1 MSEQFP
7 LDLPHASG
15 FAAADFIAADSNS
28 AARRLIEGWRDW
40 PFGWAALW
48 GASGAGKSH
57 LADIWRVEAAASAL
71 DPTRPDALDLA
82 ALAAPW
88 RYLLDFD
95 AASLGPDAEK
105 PLFHLL
111 NIVRERGGALLLVS
125 RAAPARWPVALPD
138 LASRLR
144 AMLAA
149 EAAAPDDGL
158 LAAVIAKQFADRQLV
173 VERQTIDYLVART
186 ERSFE
191 AAQALVERID
201 RAALARRRR
210 ITTKLAG
217 EVLAEIEAGRAEAGR
232 GN

>member
-7 LDLPHASG
+7 LDLPHARG
-15 FAAADFIAADSNS
+15 FAAADFIAADCNA

-40 PFGWAALW
+40 PYGWAALW
-48 GASGAGKSH
+48 GAGGAGKSH
-57 LADIWRVEAAASAL
+57 LGDIWRVAAGATAL
-71 DPTRPDALDLA
+71 DPLRPEALELG
-82 ALAAPW
+82 ALTAPW
-88 RYLLDFD
+88 RYLLDFG
-95 AASLGPDAEK
+95 AGALAPETEK

-111 NIVRERGGALLLVS
+111 NIVRERGGALLVVS

-149 EAAAPDDGL
+149 EATAPDDGL
-158 LAAVIAKQFADRQLV
+158 FGAVIAKQFADRQLV
-173 VERQTIDYLVART
+173 VERQTIDYLVARS
-186 ERSFE
+186 ERSFA

-217 EVLAEIEAGRAEAGR
+217 EVLAEIETERAAAGGEE
-232 GN
+232 